1 MDPKAA
7 EPRRASMEIQN
18 VTILSRPD
26 PTADIACTLP
36 PNDASDRLRALQAIV
51 GDQLEEVG
59 RLGGRLS
66 LRINRAGR
74 TDLETQVTAW
84 AAEEKACCA
93 FLGFAVGSEPEAV
106 TIEISAP
113 VGAEPTLDG
122 IEWMIRAAARQPGA
136 A

>member
-1 MDPKAA
+1 
-7 EPRRASMEIQN
+7 

-59 RLGGRLS
+59 RLGGLS

-93 FLGFAVGSEPEAV
+93 FLGFTVESGPEAV

-113 VGAEPTLDG
+113 AGAEPTLDG
-122 IEWMIRAAARQPGA
+122 IEWMIRAAGRQPGA